1 MTDTQSSGHYAHLPE
16 DLIKK
21 ILDDVPATVDKMNGM
36 FKIQAGPIQKSIAAL
51 KKRGLIRQVESQNFT
66 DSLIAVDGGSVIERM
81 SGTDVLLAVA
91 VGVEG
96 LTTGK
101 SAGWREDRSQY
112 FQWQTVMAHDEAAQR
127 LCQGVMFLMELSVL
141 AGANHEIRIM
151 DGTHFTPILK
161 VNSMLSAK
169 EDSAGPQYVS
179 ELGAFLKQTYKKII
193 PEIPDM
199 VSEALNDDSIIAFA
213 KYSSSRD
220 ILDSMVKR
228 DDITVDDKTYFTLGL
243 GEDEYVGPF
252 SVGQSCEERRKIW
265 DDLHIKCNLDI
276 PERVELNHRL
286 KEAVSPMRTKDDKGA
301 SKKSDLW
308 FAYYKPY
315 RGGPACRIECKRT
328 LAENR
333 PRFERMLC
341 SVKRQIVF
349 PDIREP
355 FPQYLADLMAKSV
368 SGGLEALQ
376 DAIRLSPKLNIR
388 GEKFDL
394 LMPYRSKS

>member
-1 MTDTQSSGHYAHLPE
+1 MTDVPSSGHYAHLPE
-16 DLIKK
+16 DLIKQ
-21 ILDDVPATVDKMNGM
+21 ILDDVPATVNKMNGM
-36 FKIQAGPIQKSIAAL
+36 FEIQDAPIQESVDAL
-51 KKRGLIRQVESQNFT
+51 RKKGLVRRIESQNVT
-66 DSLIAVDGGSVIERM
+66 DSLIAVDGGNIIERM

-96 LTTGK
+96 LTIEK

-141 AGANHEIRIM
+141 AGASHEIRIM
-151 DGTHFTPILK
+151 DGAHFTPILK
-161 VNSMLSAK
+161 VNSMLSAR
-169 EDSAGPQYVS
+169 EESAGAQYVS
-179 ELGAFLKQTYKKII
+179 ELRAFLEKTYQKII
-193 PEIPDM
+193 PDIPDM
-199 VSEALNDDSIIAFA
+199 VSEALNDDSIIALA

-243 GEDEYVGPF
+243 EEDEYVGPF
-252 SVGQSCEERRKIW
+252 SVGQSREERRKIW
-265 DDLHIKCNLDI
+265 DDLHIKCNLEI
-276 PERVELNHRL
+276 PEQDELNRHL
-286 KEAVSPMRTKDDKGA
+286 EEAVSPMRTRDGTE
-301 SKKSDLW
+301 SDLW
-308 FAYYKPY
+308 FTYYKPHQ
-315 RGGPACRIECKRT
+315 GGPACRIECKKT

-333 PRFERMLC
+333 SRFERMLC

-355 FPQYLADLMAKSV
+355 FPQYLADLMVKSV

-376 DAIRLSPKLNIR
+376 DAIRLSPELNIK

>member
-21 ILDDVPATVDKMNGM
+21 ILDDVPATVNKMNRM
-36 FKIQAGPIQKSIAAL
+36 FEFQDVPIQESIAAL
-51 KKRGLIRQVESQNFT
+51 KTKGLIRQVESQDFT

-96 LTTGK
+96 LTSGK

-151 DGTHFTPILK
+151 DGAHFTPILK
-161 VNSMLSAK
+161 VNSMLSAR
-169 EDSAGPQYVS
+169 DDNAGAQYVS
-179 ELGAFLKQTYKKII
+179 ELRAFLKKNYEKLI
-193 PEIPDM
+193 PDIPDM
-199 VSEALNDDSIIAFA
+199 VSEALNDDNVIALA

-220 ILDSMVKR
+220 ILDSRVKR
-228 DDITVDDKTYFTLGL
+228 NDITVDDKTYFTLGL
-243 GEDEYVGPF
+243 EEEEYVGPF
-252 SVGQSCEERRKIW
+252 SVGQSREECRKIW

-286 KEAVSPMRTKDDKGA
+286 EEAVSPMRTKDGNGP
-301 SKKSDLW
+301 KKSDLW
-308 FAYYKPY
+308 FTYYKPHG
-315 RGGPACRIECKRT
+315 GGPAYRIECKRT

-368 SGGLEALQ
+368 SNALEALQ
-376 DAIRLSPKLNIR
+376 DAIRISPELDIQGK
-388 GEKFDL
+388 KFDL